1 MQILK
6 TLLFRLRTSIDPN
19 AYIDEASSNNAPE
32 GQDKSS
38 SFTAEE
44 NGVKPNVYK
53 TSMYHCGT

>member
-6 TLLFRLRTSIDPN
+6 TLLFRAKIFNWPN
-19 AYIDEASSNNAPE
+19 VYIGEGSSNNAPE

-44 NGVKPNVYK
+44 NGMKLS
-53 TSMYHCGT
+53 T